1 MRRIV
6 MKRLLV
12 LVVLMM
18 SSLSF
23 AGNYGITIDEVK
35 HTQKRWGDGIVKIGE
50 VFMNK
55 GDYRAAAL
63 NHIMDLYDYQDGTV
77 LFKPT
82 LAAVTPFRPTVEGA
96 LSYFVGG
103 NPNYAEDKGFAIA
116 PWTNVRFDNHNIITY
131 GMKAIAMGH
140 YYFTNLQGEE
150 VKVEYTLGF
159 IKRGDSIK
167 ITIQDSSL
175 PYSGN

>member
-1 MRRIV
+1 
-6 MKRLLV
+6 MKNLMLL
-12 LVVLMM
+12 LCLAF
-18 SSLSF
+18 SPLALSQD
-23 AGNYGITIDEVK
+23 YGITIDEVK
-35 HTQKRWGDGIVKIGE
+35 QAQENWGKGIVRIGK
-50 VFMNK
+50 VFTDG
-55 GDYRAAAL
+55 GDYKSEAL
-63 NHIMDLYDYQDGTV
+63 DHIMNSYDYHKGVV

-82 LAAVTPFRPTVEGA
+82 LAAKVPFRPTVEGA

-103 NPNYAEDKGFAIA
+103 NKRFAEDGGFAIK

-140 YYFTNLQGEE
+140 YYFTDTSGTE

-159 IKRGDSIK
+159 IKRGNEVK

-175 PYSGN
+175 PYSP

>member
-1 MRRIV
+1 MQLRKLRSLI
-6 MKRLLV
+6 M
-12 LVVLMM
+12 LM
-18 SSLSF
+18 LFTTTF
-23 AGNYGITIDEVK
+23 AHAQYGITIDEVK
-35 HTQKRWGDGIVKIGE
+35 ATQEKWGNGIVSIGE
-50 VFMNK
+50 VFLAK
-55 GDYRAAAL
+55 GDHKQAAL
-63 NHIMDLYDYQDGTV
+63 DHILDLYDYTQGTV

-82 LAAVTPFRPTVEGA
+82 LAADIPFRPTVEGA

-103 NPNYAEDKGFAIA
+103 NQAFPEDKGFAIA

-140 YYFTNLQGEE
+140 YYFTNLSGDE

-159 IKRGDSIK
+159 LKRGSDIK

-175 PYSGN
+175 PYSSN